1 MLQVVTAMSQSE
13 NMVTIYDSQVDKAI
27 EGVIEA
33 IKKELPEEALTREA
47 FEYIAGKLMER
58 IDTSKI
64 LV

>member
-1 MLQVVTAMSQSE
+1 MLQIITAVSKSE
-13 NMVTIYDSQVDKAI
+13 NTVTIYDSQVDKAI

-47 FEYIAGKLMER
+47 FEYITGKLMER

-64 LV
+64 LP

>member
-1 MLQVVTAMSQSE
+1 MSKSE
-13 NMVTIYDSQVDKAI
+13 NTVTIYDSQVDKAI

-47 FEYIAGKLMER
+47 FEYITGKLMER

-64 LV
+64 LL

>member
-1 MLQVVTAMSQSE
+1 MLQVITAMSKSE
-13 NMVTIYDSQVDKAI
+13 NTVTIYDSQVDKAI

-47 FEYIAGKLMER
+47 FEYITGKLMER

-64 LV
+64 LL